1 MQNKD
6 EQTVF
11 VHLSEISCAHYL
23 CYAYIKRVKK
33 LWKFKIQFSHLNKSN
48 IPGKKYSTKLP
59 RDNKSKVYLSPRTI
73 NIKGYNQ
80 RIRSQRHR
88 DPIFLII
95 NGF

>member
-48 IPGKKYSTKLP
+48 IPGKKYSTKA
-59 RDNKSKVYLSPRTI
+59 RFWERTYREI
-73 NIKGYNQ
+73 
-80 RIRSQRHR
+80 IRVRF
-88 DPIFLII
+88 I
-95 NGF
+95 